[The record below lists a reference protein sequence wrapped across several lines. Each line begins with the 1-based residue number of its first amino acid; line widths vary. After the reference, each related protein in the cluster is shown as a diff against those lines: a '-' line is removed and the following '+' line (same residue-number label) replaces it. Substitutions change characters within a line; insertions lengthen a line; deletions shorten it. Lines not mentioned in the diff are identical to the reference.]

1 MDSDDENDRRR
12 RDKFRRERSD
22 YSDRRERDT
31 RRRDDW
37 NDRRRRDTR
46 DLRDWNRRDYQDR
59 GRRDRY
65 SPPPR
70 DLSPPSKRMRRDW
83 DSGGGYGNY
92 NMPYGGGGNQ
102 GYGGHP
108 QSHGWGGGGGGGGMQ
123 HMQQGP
129 HHGNQAPRGGMDHD
143 HGRGTPH
150 GPHLMSFKNFLA
162 SQDDMIDDTEA
173 VRKYNEYKVEF
184 KRTQLSEF
192 FLAHK
197 EEEWF
202 RSKYYPDEADK
213 LKAEGLTAVRRRLL
227 VFLELYEEGWM
238 DKLRLQ
244 SDRTDDISRLLDA
257 AVIKM
262 EGGTSLDL
270 KVLDQQFLSPR
281 RRMTSET
288 LSLAHSPRG
297 KLEIKK
303 EKEEIKEEVK
313 EEKGASAA
321 KEDVKQEPE
330 DKIPDETGEIVS
342 PKKEKG
348 AETQEDEEKDAKTNG
363 DEKPKGGSEKRGK
376 KRKRHHDSDY
386 ENDSGS
392 SSSGSSSSGSESESD
407 NEPTPPGQGMD
418 DDVLPSDKLEED
430 KEAEKARKEAE
441 EDDGELKEGDKEG
454 EEEEEQPAPRPLH
467 KTYSLFIRN
476 VAPMITKAE
485 IISLCKRYNGFMRV
499 ALAEPQPERNFQR
512 HGWVTFDRSVN
523 IKEICWNLSSI
534 RLRDC
539 ELSPVVNRDL
549 ANRIRGVSGIT
560 AHKKIIRADLKLAA
574 RLVQQLDK
582 QLRLFCPDEEARFA
596 REEAERKKR
605 EEKRKEEEKKK
616 REEEKKDEDDGEK
629 KEEGLQESSAEEKE
643 PERIIIPAK
652 YKFNPVLENITDYL
666 VEEVSAEEDALMG
679 AKPEEEGEE
688 SSGEVMFLRDEE
700 LNKVLD
706 RLLVYLRIV
715 HSVDYYNTSQYHIED
730 EMPNRCG
737 IMHTRGHNPPS
748 RLTHKD
754 LTNWIS
760 NFETKLSNLLNAASD
775 VVDEELV
782 KLGRKDPEL
791 EVEKFVKANT
801 QEIGKDKW
809 LCPLSG
815 KKFKGPEFVRKHI
828 FNKHSDKV
836 DDVRKEVAFFNN
848 YLKDPNRPQLPEP
861 QAQKPPG
868 GGDRPN
874 QGDMQGGGGGGSGMG
889 YQQQQQQFGSHMMG
903 YGGQQQGGN
912 FGSNRGF
919 NQGPQFGHQQQQG
932 SFQRGG
938 GVYGGG
944 FNRPR
949 NRFTKRGDQLSS
961 RTDPR
966 HIVNYR
972 DLDAP
977 NDDDFF

>member
-22 YSDRRERDT
+22 YSDRRDRDN

-37 NDRRRRDTR
+37 NDRRRDTR

-83 DSGGGYGNY
+83 DSGGGYNNY
-92 NMPYGGGGNQ
+92 NMPYGGGGGGNQ
-102 GYGGHP
+102 GYGGH
-108 QSHGWGGGGGGGGMQ
+108 QQGHGGWGGGGM
-123 HMQQGP
+123 HNMQQGP
-129 HHGNQAPRGGMDHD
+129 HHGNQQQRGGPDHD
-143 HGRGTPH
+143 HGRGGPH
-150 GPHLMSFKNFLA
+150 GPHIMSFKQFLA

-184 KRTQLSEF
+184 RRTQLSEF

-202 RSKYYPDEADK
+202 RSKYYPDEADR
-213 LKAEGLTAVRRRLL
+213 LKAEGLTSVRRRLL
-227 VFLELYEEGWM
+227 VFLELNEGDWM
-238 DKLRLQ
+238 DKMKLQ
-244 SDRTDDISRLLDA
+244 SDRNDEVSRILDA
-257 AVIKM
+257 AVIKL
-262 EGGTSLDL
+262 EGGTPLDL
-270 KVLDQQFLSPR
+270 KALDQQFLSPR

-288 LSLAHSPRG
+288 LGSAHSPR
-297 KLEIKK
+297 KAEVKK
-303 EKEEIKEEVK
+303 EKEEIKVEVK
-313 EEKGASAA
+313 EEKPASTV
-321 KEDVKQEPE
+321 KEEVKKEAE
-330 DKIPDETGEIVS
+330 DKKPDEAEIVS
-342 PKKEKG
+342 PKKEKVPEPE
-348 AETQEDEEKDAKTNG
+348 AEGDKEPKTNG
-363 DEKPKGGSEKRGK
+363 EEKPQAGAEKRGK
-376 KRKRHHDSDY
+376 KRKRRHDSDY

-392 SSSGSSSSGSESESD
+392 SSSSGSISSGSESES
-407 NEPTPPGQGMD
+407 EPEPAPPGID

-430 KEAEKARKEAE
+430 KAAEKARKEAE
-441 EDDGELKEGDKEG
+441 EDDGELKEGDKDGEEG
-454 EEEEEQPAPRPLH
+454 EEIPVPRPLH

-476 VAPMITKAE
+476 VSPMITKGE
-485 IISLCKRYNGFMRV
+485 IVSLCKRYPGFMRV
-499 ALAEPQPERNFQR
+499 ALAEPQPDRNFQR

-534 RLRDC
+534 RLREC

-549 ANRIRGVSGIT
+549 ANRIRSVSGIT
-560 AHKKIIRADLKLAA
+560 AHKKIIRSDLKLAA
-574 RLVQQLDK
+574 RLVQQLDD
-582 QLRLFCPDEEARFA
+582 QLRLFRPEEEARYM
-596 REEAERKKR
+596 REEAEKK
-605 EEKRKEEEKKK
+605 KRKEEEKKK

-629 KEEGLQESSAEEKE
+629 KEEEEQRESSAEEKE
-643 PERIIIPAK
+643 PEWIIIPAK
-652 YKFNPVLENITDYL
+652 YKSNPVLENITDYL

-688 SSGEVMFLRDEE
+688 SSGEVLFLKDEE

-706 RLLVYLRIV
+706 RLLMYLRIV
-715 HSVDYYNTSQYHIED
+715 HSVDYYNTSQYHIEE

-737 IMHTRGHNPPS
+737 IMHTRGHNPPT
-748 RLTHKD
+748 RITHKD
-754 LTNWIS
+754 LTTWIS
-760 NFETKLSNLLNAASD
+760 NFETKLSSLLNAATIIP
-775 VVDEELV
+775 DEELV
-782 KLGRKDPEL
+782 KMGKKDPES

-828 FNKHSDKV
+828 FNKHGDKV
-836 DDVRKEVAFFNN
+836 DDVRKEVTFFNN
-848 YLKDPNRPQLPEP
+848 YLKDTNRPSLPEP
-861 QAQKPPG
+861 LSQKPPG
-868 GGDRPN
+868 GGDRPG
-874 QGDMQGGGGGGSGMG
+874 QGDMQGGGGGMG
-889 YQQQQQQFGSHMMG
+889 YQQQQQQQQFGGPAMG

-919 NQGPQFGHQQQQG
+919 NQGPQFGHQQQQQP

-938 GVYGGG
+938 GYGGG
-944 FNRPR
+944 FNRQR
-949 NRFTKRGDQLSS
+949 TRFTKRGDQLST
-961 RTDPR
+961 RKDPR